1 MQSSEI
7 ITFVSVF
14 VAFVSV
20 IVAIVA
26 IYIAVR
32 IFKRT
37 VTLQVETFILSA
49 YKDYM
54 DMMYSGANEAH
65 KNNARTRF
73 LMAIDLYCKY
83 VINGHLD
90 KKLSDDNLHFYE
102 ECIKAFKDEIKENI
116 KDYNNIADYTQRYN
130 ISLD

>member
-7 ITFVSVF
+7 ITLV
-14 VAFVSV
+14 VAFISV

-26 IYIAVR
+26 ICIAVR

-37 VTLQVETFILSA
+37 VTLQVETFILNA

>member
-7 ITFVSVF
+7 ITLV
-14 VAFVSV
+14 VAFISV

-26 IYIAVR
+26 ICIAVR

-37 VTLQVETFILSA
+37 VTLQVETFILNA

-90 KKLSDDNLHFYE
+90 KKLSDDNLYFYE

>member
-7 ITFVSVF
+7 VTLV
-14 VAFVSV
+14 VAFISV
-20 IVAIVA
+20 IVAIAA
-26 IYIAVR
+26 IYFAVR

-54 DMMYSGANEAH
+54 DMMYSEAKEEH